1 MKTVSIIHLGIG
13 RVGRKVIELISGQSD
28 AWSKEFGVDVR
39 YCGVFTSKGGL
50 YDAKGIPLSSI
61 VREQIPLSSSFF
73 PIDCI
78 ANTPKPFIVIDTT
91 ASEET
96 LPVLI
101 VALRR
106 GGYVVLSNKKPL
118 SGSQRDF
125 NRLMSIARNRL
136 YFETTVGAGLPAI
149 QTLRTLLATGDTP
162 LSIQGCLSGTLGF
175 MCSEMEKGVL
185 YSEAV
190 AQAKKQGFTEPDPR
204 DDLSGMDVARKALIL
219 GRTTGL
225 KLELKDVQRTSLYPK
240 CFASCS
246 VEEFLKQAEEVNK
259 EYGDRFA
266 AAKKKKSTLR
276 YIATIRPVGISV
288 GLTEVPLSS
297 SIGRLA
303 GPDNLIKF
311 ETKRYHKQ
319 PLVIQGPGAGID
331 VTAAGVVG
339 DIVHILQ
346 IIGCGG

>member
-13 RVGRKVIELISGQSD
+13 RVGRKVIEFISGQSD

-39 YCGVFTSKGGL
+39 YCGVFTSRGGL

-61 VREQIPLSSSFF
+61 VREQIPFSSSFF

-78 ANTPKPFIVIDTT
+78 ANTPKPFIVLDTS
-91 ASEET
+91 ASDRTERT
-96 LPVLI
+96 L
-101 VALRR
+101 LRSLEL
-106 GGYVVLSNKKPL
+106 GGYAVLSNKKPL
-118 SGSQRDF
+118 SGSQKDF
-125 NRLMSIARNRL
+125 NKLMAIARNRL
-136 YFETTVGAGLPAI
+136 YFETTVGAGLPVI
-149 QTLRTLLATGDTP
+149 RSLRTLLATGDAI

-175 MCSEMEKGVL
+175 MCSEMEKGML

-190 AQAKKQGFTEPDPR
+190 AQAKEQGFTEPDPR

-219 GRTTGL
+219 GRMIGL
-225 KLELKDVQRTSLYPK
+225 TLELTDIQRTSFYPER
-240 CFASCS
+240 FASCS
-246 VEEFLKQAEEVNK
+246 VEEFLEQAGEVNK
-259 EYGDRFA
+259 EYGDQFA

-276 YIATIRPVGISV
+276 YIATIRPTGISV

-297 SIGRLA
+297 SIGRLT

-339 DIVHILQ
+339 DIVSILLRSV
-346 IIGCGG
+346 